1 MGIQDLFKT
10 NTYKNQVTQLQEE
23 NEYLKSLLSPEM
35 QAVNKLNDHLQ
46 MMRQN
51 EEQLAASLSKL
62 YESNK
67 DQKKIAENL
76 KADIAEREAK
86 IQSLDS
92 EILMQDFGLYQP
104 RFDFANSTQYKD
116 KLKECRNRQKAE
128 IKAFNSQADST
139 QWTVNNSK
147 AQGKKLVRQI
157 SRLLMRAYNSE
168 CDEIVRKVRTSN
180 IQKSITAVY
189 SMADTVNK
197 QATVV
202 GLQIP
207 GHYQKLKEEE
217 VRLAYEFQLAKEQEK
232 EEIREAREQQR
243 EAKKLAQEIAAARKK
258 LEKEK
263 KQYLAAYKEVVG
275 RLEDAPDEEKAALD
289 EKKAELKGKLDDVD
303 VAIKDVDYREA
314 NQKAGYVYIISNIG
328 SFGEGVYKI
337 GMTRRLDPMERV
349 RELGD
354 ASVPFNFDVHALIF
368 SDDAP
373 KLEAALHRE
382 FASRKINI
390 VNQRREFFRVS
401 LEEIEKVVKENY
413 EKTVEFDVV
422 PDAMQFRTSEELRK
436 KGIYEYRRSR

>member
-275 RLEDAPDEEKAALD
+275 RLEDATDEEKAALD

>member
-35 QAVNKLNDHLQ
+35 QVANKLNDHLQ

-217 VRLAYEFQLAKEQEK
+217 VRLAYEF
-232 EEIREAREQQR
+232 
-243 EAKKLAQEIAAARKK
+243 
-258 LEKEK
+258 
-263 KQYLAAYKEVVG
+263 
-275 RLEDAPDEEKAALD
+275 
-289 EKKAELKGKLDDVD
+289 
-303 VAIKDVDYREA
+303 
-314 NQKAGYVYIISNIG
+314 
-328 SFGEGVYKI
+328 
-337 GMTRRLDPMERV
+337 
-349 RELGD
+349 
-354 ASVPFNFDVHALIF
+354 
-368 SDDAP
+368 
-373 KLEAALHRE
+373 
-382 FASRKINI
+382 
-390 VNQRREFFRVS
+390 
-401 LEEIEKVVKENY
+401 
-413 EKTVEFDVV
+413 
-422 PDAMQFRTSEELRK
+422 
-436 KGIYEYRRSR
+436 